1 MRKRILIVD
10 DSPFIRRLMKDWF
23 GSEPDFEVVGAAENG
38 KQGWEMAVTL
48 RPDVITLDVEM
59 PVMDGL
65 QCLQHI
71 MRDNPTP
78 VIMVS
83 SVTRKGATQT
93 IKALELGAVD
103 FVTKPDGPNSVKIV
117 TAKDEILEKT
127 RAALGAKFH
136 GRPIQAP
143 RGAVPTVPRLSR
155 PLLVNKP
162 STPAPV
168 ELEKPRHIIKP
179 VLRTDLKTDKVV
191 IIASSTG
198 GPRALTA
205 LFSSLPKGFPA
216 PILIV
221 QHMPQG
227 FTDSFAK
234 RLDSIGTVPCQ
245 EAREGERIIPGLAL
259 IAPGGRHMIIKPDH
273 TIGFSDDPQ
282 IHGVRPAADY
292 LFKSAAAVY
301 GSRCLGAV
309 LTGMGKDGAQ
319 GALEVM
325 KRGGLTLGESEKSCV
340 IYGMPKA
347 AKDLGAIAEEFPIEQ
362 MAGALVSC
370 LTRRNPSA
378 A

>member
-1 MRKRILIVD
+1 MRKKILIVD
-10 DSPFIRRLMKDWF
+10 DSPFIRRILKDWF
-23 GSEPDFEVVGAAENG
+23 SSAGDFEVVGSAENG
-38 KQGWEMAVTL
+38 RQGWDMAVTL

-59 PVMDGL
+59 PIMDGL
-65 QCLQHI
+65 ECLQNI
-71 MRDNPTP
+71 MRDVPTP

-103 FVTKPDGPNSVKIV
+103 FVTKPDGPNSVQIV
-117 TAKDEILEKT
+117 TAKDEILEKA
-127 RAALGAKFH
+127 RAAVGARFY
-136 GRPIQAP
+136 GRPSAP
-143 RGAVPTVPRLSR
+143 ARPTLTTR
-155 PLLVNKP
+155 PLLDRRP
-162 STPAPV
+162 APAAAPAPV
-168 ELEKPRHIIKP
+168 EPEKPRHIIKP
-179 VLRTDLKTDKVV
+179 TLRSDLKTDKVV

-227 FTDSFAK
+227 FTESFAK

-273 TIGFSDDPQ
+273 TIGFTDDPQ

-319 GALEVM
+319 GALEVL

-347 AKDLGAIAEEFPIEQ
+347 AKDIGAVTEEFPIEQ

-370 LTRRNPSA
+370 LSRRNTSA

>member
-1 MRKRILIVD
+1 MRKKILIVD
-10 DSPFIRRLMKDWF
+10 DSPFIRRILKDWF
-23 GSEPDFEVVGAAENG
+23 SSAGDFEVVGSAENG
-38 KQGWEMAVTL
+38 RQGWDMAVTL
-48 RPDVITLDVEM
+48 RPDIITLDVEM
-59 PVMDGL
+59 PIMDGL
-65 QCLQHI
+65 ECLQNI
-71 MRDNPTP
+71 MRDVPTP

-103 FVTKPDGPNSVKIV
+103 FVTKPDGPNSVQIV
-117 TAKDEILEKT
+117 TAKDEILEKA
-127 RAALGAKFH
+127 RAAVGARFY
-136 GRPIQAP
+136 GRPSAP
-143 RGAVPTVPRLSR
+143 ARPTLTTR
-155 PLLVNKP
+155 PLLDKR
-162 STPAPV
+162 PAPKAPVPV
-168 ELEKPRHIIKP
+168 EPEKPRHVIKP
-179 VLRTDLKTDKVV
+179 VLRPDLKTDKVV

-227 FTDSFAK
+227 FTESFAK

-273 TIGFSDDPQ
+273 TIGFTDDPQ

-347 AKDLGAIAEEFPIEQ
+347 AKDIGAIAEEFPIEQ

-370 LTRRNPSA
+370 LSRRNPSA